1 MTSPT
6 AAELIRIIES
16 QLQETATA
24 VPDPEHGP
32 HVMAVD
38 GLVDVGA
45 IVGLVLE
52 QAAHIVDTYR
62 VPAKPPL
69 AGFGRTLAALPYE
82 TRNHLNALAKEARA

>member
-1 MTSPT
+1 MTTPT
-6 AAELIRIIES
+6 TAQLISIVTS

-24 VPDPEHGP
+24 VPDPEHGA

-52 QAAHIVDTYR
+52 QAAYIVDTYR
-62 VPAKPPL
+62 VPARTPV
-69 AGFGRTLAALPYE
+69 AGLHRTLAALPYE

>member
-1 MTSPT
+1 MTII
-6 AAELIRIIES
+6 ELIES

-24 VPDPEHGP
+24 VPDPEHGT

-52 QAAHIVDTYR
+52 HAAYIVDTYR
-62 VPAKPPL
+62 IPHRS
-69 AGFGRTLAALPYE
+69 GRTLAALPHE
-82 TRNHLNALAKEARA
+82 TRNHLIALAKEARA